1 MAPCYVVFEG
11 YTPGIY
17 FTWHECSL
25 QVFGYKNT
33 RYKKYQNY
41 EQALHDYNA
50 SLQAPTLFQ
59 MALPSNCSAVAVAP
73 TDDRLADWKNVVIV
87 ALFLLVVALWMR
99 LTMSG

>member
-25 QVFGYKNT
+25 QVLGYSNA

-41 EQALHDYNA
+41 EQALHDYNT
-50 SLQAPTLFQ
+50 SLRAATP
-59 MALPSNCSAVAVAP
+59 ACAVGG
-73 TDDRLADWKNVVIV
+73 WKNVVIV

>member
-11 YTPGIY
+11 YTPRIY

-25 QVFGYKNT
+25 QVLGYKNA

-50 SLQAPTLFQ
+50 SLQAATP
-59 MALPSNCSAVAVAP
+59 ACAVAVAP

-87 ALFLLVVALWMR
+87 ALLLLVVALWMR